1 MNTIILHRQRAVLC
15 RIRDKQVPSEEW
27 EVLVS
32 IHVFPHKVWREIML
46 RITFRWTSLNT
57 TGPSVS
63 HWVCV
68 CVHVVVF
75 TLSLNGRCVLH
86 TEILTSVCNNLCT
99 HTRDSPA
106 CLCVSNFSVETC
118 CRSIGKFC
126 INTSQWSFKATQTLC
141 WQSIK
146 NVKLFSFYFSNMFKT
161 STGLHRLTSESK
173 TKVSLTKGQK

>member
-1 MNTIILHRQRAVLC
+1 MDFFKHHWTIC
-15 RIRDKQVPSEEW
+15 VPLS
-27 EVLVS
+27 
-32 IHVFPHKVWREIML
+32 
-46 RITFRWTSLNT
+46 
-57 TGPSVS
+57 
-63 HWVCV
+63 V

-75 TLSLNGRCVLH
+75 TLWLNGRCVLH

-106 CLCVSNFSVETC
+106 CLCVCNFSLETC
-118 CRSIGKFC
+118 CRSKGKFC

-161 STGLHRLTSESK
+161 STGLHRLKINSVFTMNFLLEASF
-173 TKVSLTKGQK
+173 TKVIVFIDCKRSLINPVLLGLNH